1 MSIFQIIAAILV
13 VLLAGYLIYALIQP
27 EDF

>member
-13 VLLAGYLIYALIQP
+13 VLLAAYLIYALIQP